1 MSEIDFNVCEIIDT
15 IASRVAETLPC
26 EPLAIQTSVI
36 TGLDKEN
43 AVLDEDDICNRI
55 LKYKNCYDFATL
67 PKPFFF
73 YKRFPEYYTIDV
85 GGVSYEKFIELI
97 EGADDYK
104 NCKTTEERREVMRN
118 RLVRMLCYHY
128 KIKGYLPQY
137 EEKYWIGTKYLEFNE
152 IAYIKKNNT
161 EEVITQT

>member
-1 MSEIDFNVCEIIDT
+1 M
-15 IASRVAETLPC
+15 
-26 EPLAIQTSVI
+26 
-36 TGLDKEN
+36 
-43 AVLDEDDICNRI
+43 
-55 LKYKNCYDFATL
+55 
-67 PKPFFF
+67 
-73 YKRFPEYYTIDV
+73 